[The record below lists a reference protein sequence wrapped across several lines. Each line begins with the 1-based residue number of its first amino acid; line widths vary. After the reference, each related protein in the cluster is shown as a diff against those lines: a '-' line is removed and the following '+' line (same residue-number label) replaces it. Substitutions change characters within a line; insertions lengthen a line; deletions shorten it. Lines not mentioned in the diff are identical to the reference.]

1 MPGDNTDELIII
13 VFDLPLITITETE
26 TVYQTQVTKDF
37 YEKDGV
43 YASTDDFL
51 L

>member
-1 MPGDNTDELIII
+1 MPGDNADDAIII
-13 VFDLPLITITETE
+13 VFNLLLTTIIETE